1 MNLSGTTRLI
11 GIFGDPIAHSLSPA
25 MHNPAFAKYHL
36 DFAYVP
42 LQVKAKDLEKAVDAL
57 RIFNFRGANITL
69 PHKQKIV
76 PYLDQVSEI
85 SRLIGAV
92 NTVVNED
99 GKLFG
104 TTTDAEG
111 FLMGFHEAGHRF
123 SNRSVA
129 IIGNGGSARTLIF
142 ALLLQDKLKVDK
154 SNTEESGKEKF
165 GVDKPTRIFLIGRDS
180 EKTKNLIEEIKNTLQ
195 NHSIAFDPQS
205 LEAKSLD
212 QYSLYKNEIDIV
224 INATPVGMKPN
235 FSVSPLSP
243 QDLVEGQIVY
253 DIVYTPEQT
262 QLLRDASSRGLK
274 TVGGLGMLV
283 HQGRASFKLWTR
295 ILPEASDYYIN
306 ARKNLL

>member
-1 MNLSGTTRLI
+1 MMNLSGSTRLI

-25 MHNPAFAKYHL
+25 MHNPAFVKYGL

-42 LQVKAKDLEKAVDAL
+42 LQVKPPDLEKAVDAL
-57 RIFNFRGANITL
+57 RLFNFRGANITL
-69 PHKQKIV
+69 PHKQKIL
-76 PYLDQVSEI
+76 PYLDEVSEI
-85 SRLIGAV
+85 SRLMGAV

-123 SNRSVA
+123 LNRTVA
-129 IIGNGGSARTLIF
+129 ILGNGGSARTLIF
-142 ALLLQDKLKVDK
+142 ALLVNAKL
-154 SNTEESGKEKF
+154 SENNSTEIITEA
-165 GVDKPTRIFLIGRDS
+165 DKPARIFLFGRDAD
-180 EKTKNLIEEIKNTLQ
+180 KTNKLVAEIKSTLKT
-195 NHSIAFDPQS
+195 HGIAFDPQS

-212 QYSLYKNEIDIV
+212 QYSQHKSEIDIV

-235 FSVSPLSP
+235 FSASPLSA

-262 QLLRDASSRGLK
+262 QLLRDANARGLK

-283 HQGRASFKLWTR
+283 HQGRASFKLWTG
-295 ILPEASDYYIN
+295 ILPEAADYYAS
-306 ARKNLL
+306 ARKQLL